1 MFDFDNKLAKLA
13 VQYAVNVQKGDKVI
27 IMAPAFAENLIQE
40 LYIEILKAGG
50 YPSVRTRING
60 LQEVFFTHASDDQLE
75 YTDPIITT
83 IGEQYNQLI
92 SVQGDFNTR
101 ELETIDPNKLRI
113 AQSSPG
119 YTAFRKMLDERER
132 KGEFR
137 WTIIPYPCHAL
148 AQDAGLGI
156 RAYKE
161 FIASALALADD
172 PVAHWKEVEKEHD
185 RLIQVLDQVDQ
196 IHVLGD
202 DTDLTLSVKGR
213 KWVNCCGHKN
223 LPDGEVFTGPIEDS
237 LNGHI
242 RFTYPGIYMG
252 KEVEN
257 IYLEF
262 KDGKVVKATADKGEE
277 LLKTLLEIPG
287 ATGIGEFAL
296 GTNYNITKFTKNM
309 LFDEKIG
316 GTLHMALGKGMLE
329 SGSKAESA
337 IHWDILKDMK
347 SEDSQVIAD
356 GKVIY
361 QAGKWL
367 I

>member
-13 VQYAVNVQKGDKVI
+13 VQYAVDVQKGDKVI
-27 IMAPAFAENLIQE
+27 IMAPSFAESFIQE

-50 YPSVRTRING
+50 HPSVRTRIDG
-60 LQEVFFTHASDDQLE
+60 LNEVFYTYASDEQLE
-75 YTDPIITT
+75 YFDPVLTT
-83 IGEQYNQLI
+83 IGETYNKLI

-101 ELETIDPNKLRI
+101 ELETIDSAKLRI
-113 AQSSPG
+113 SQGSPG
-119 YTAFRKMLDERER
+119 NTAFRKVLDERET
-132 KGEFR
+132 KGEFA
-137 WTIIPYPCHAL
+137 WTIVPYPCHAL
-148 AQDAGLGI
+148 AQDAGFGV
-156 RAYKE
+156 RAYKD
-161 FIASALALADD
+161 FISSALALNED
-172 PVAHWKEVEKEHD
+172 PVAHWKKVEVEQD
-185 RLIQVLDQVDQ
+185 RLIKILDQADQIQVL
-196 IHVLGD
+196 GE

-223 LPDGEVFTGPIEDS
+223 LPDGEVFTGPIENS

-262 KDGKVVKATADKGEE
+262 KEGKVIKATADKGEE

-287 ATGIGEFAL
+287 ADGIGEFAL
-296 GTNYNITKFTKNM
+296 GTNYNIAKFTKNM

-316 GTLHMALGKGMLE
+316 GTLHMALGKGIPE
-329 SGSKAESA
+329 SGSVSESA
-337 IHWDILKDMK
+337 IHWDILKEMK
-347 SEDSQVIAD
+347 SEDSKVIAD